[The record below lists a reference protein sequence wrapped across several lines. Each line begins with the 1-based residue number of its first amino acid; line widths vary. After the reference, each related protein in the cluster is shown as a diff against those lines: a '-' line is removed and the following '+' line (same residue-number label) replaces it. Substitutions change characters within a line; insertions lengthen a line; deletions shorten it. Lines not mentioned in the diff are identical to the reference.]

1 MCKAPVGD
9 GAKRTRGP
17 GLFMLIGIHVSTA
30 GGLDRAVERGVER
43 DAEAI
48 QIFNQSPRAWR
59 PTRYGDRDFAAFR
72 EAIDGSRIEAVVI
85 HAIYLINLA
94 NADKEMRHKS
104 LESVSH
110 ALRIGDGIG
119 AAGVVVH
126 AGSRKDDSLT
136 DATRRVGMAIQ
147 SVLGE
152 TESCPLL
159 LENTAGTQGP
169 LGRNFNEL
177 ADMIEAGGG
186 GKRLGVCIDCCHLF
200 ASGYEIGTPEA
211 TASVVDDL
219 DAKVGL
225 DRVRCLHV
233 NDSAAPQG
241 SNRDRHADLGTG
253 EMGKAGLRPFL
264 AEPRFEKLPALIE
277 TNKSDD
283 PEHDRSEVRTA
294 KRLRR
299 EGLKRRG
306 AKPS

>member
-1 MCKAPVGD
+1 
-9 GAKRTRGP
+9 
-17 GLFMLIGIHVSTA
+17 MLIGIHVSTA

-43 DAEAI
+43 EADAI

-59 PTRYGDRDFAAFR
+59 PTRYSKDDFAAFR
-72 EAIDGSRIEAVVI
+72 EALDESRLEAVVI

-94 NADKEMRHKS
+94 ADDREVRDKS
-104 LESVSH
+104 MQSLVH
-110 ALRIGDGIG
+110 ALRVGDGIG

-126 AGSRKDDSLT
+126 AGSRKRDPYPK
-136 DATRRVGMAIQ
+136 ATNRAGKAIR

-152 TESCPLL
+152 SESCPLL

-169 LGRNFNEL
+169 LGRNFDEL
-177 ADMIEAGGG
+177 ADLIDVGGG

-200 ASGYEIGTPEA
+200 ASGFEIGSSDAMSKVIDE
-211 TASVVDDL
+211 L
-219 DAKVGL
+219 DAKLGL
-225 DRVRCLHV
+225 ARVHCLHV

-253 EMGKAGLRPFL
+253 EMEKAGLRPFL
-264 AEPRFEKLPALIE
+264 SEPRFEKLPALIE

-283 PEHDRSEVRTA
+283 AEHDRIEVKTA

-299 EGLKRRG
+299 EGIRRRRGKRRS
-306 AKPS
+306 A

>member
-1 MCKAPVGD
+1 M
-9 GAKRTRGP
+9 
-17 GLFMLIGIHVSTA
+17 IGIHVSTA

-43 DAEAI
+43 EADAI

-59 PTRYGDRDFAAFR
+59 PTRYTDDDFAAFR

-94 NADKEMRHKS
+94 TTDSEMRRKS
-104 LESVSH
+104 TQSLAH
-110 ALRIGDGIG
+110 ALRVGDGIG
-119 AAGVVVH
+119 SAGVVVH
-126 AGSRKDDSLT
+126 AGSRKQDPHAQAMKRAGKAIREVLAESDS
-136 DATRRVGMAIQ
+136 
-147 SVLGE
+147 S
-152 TESCPLL
+152 PLL

-169 LGRNFNEL
+169 LGRNFDEL
-177 ADMIEAGGG
+177 ADLIEQGGG
-186 GKRLGVCIDCCHLF
+186 DRRLGVCIDCCHLF
-200 ASGYEIGTPEA
+200 ASGFEIGAPDAMTL
-211 TASVVDDL
+211 VVDGL

-225 DRVRCLHV
+225 DRVLSLHV

-241 SNRDRHADLGTG
+241 SNRDRHADLGSG

-264 AEPRFEKLPALIE
+264 SEPRFEKLPALIE

-283 PEHDRSEVRTA
+283 AEHDLDEVRTA

-306 AKPS
+306 